1 MRTMS
6 KMYQKASNIVI
17 LITIFKFLLLSFS
30 LIYVDR
36 FNSDMIENIYW
47 GQEWQNGYYKHPPM
61 FAWVAEIWMQI
72 FNNNVYCYH
81 LLTAFVFSVNT
92 WLCFLLFR
100 KIIDEKKAIIA
111 IILMEGIVYSNFVNI
126 CFNANTLLFVF
137 HPLIC
142 LFAYKITEKD
152 GDKIKNWLIFGVLAG
167 LCMLTKYSSG
177 LIILGCGLYIL
188 YVRKLSIFRSAGFY
202 LGLIVSLL
210 IFAPHLHWIIA
221 NDWLPLHYISDQQE
235 RTYGFF
241 QSRLVY
247 TYELFLALMLNS
259 IPFILAIL
267 CIIKKPIF
275 NKVKISD
282 NNSVFLLL
290 LNIVPFFLMTI
301 FGGVWVKDQ
310 WMIAHV
316 FLMPCLFLWF
326 INCDLTKKRL
336 IGCIGIIFL
345 FFIGVTMY
353 LVIVYKNSPKFA
365 DTLYNIPVKSQR
377 DTYLYLAKIVDQ
389 DWQNLYSE
397 KPKYICSDENIAGGI
412 AMYSREHNVLHVI
425 PNCNLYISRWIN
437 AEDLYNKGLVVISK
451 NNDINHK
458 QSTYIEVKN
467 NKQYKVFEM
476 FDKPKHTKSVAI
488 NSSDDRLFIHFYKK

>member
-1 MRTMS
+1 MKNIS
-6 KMYQKASNIVI
+6 KIYQKKSNIAI
-17 LITIFKFLLLSFS
+17 FITILKFLLLSFS
-30 LIYVDR
+30 LTYVDR

-47 GQEWQNGYYKHPPM
+47 GQEWQAGYYKHPPM

-72 FNNNVYCYH
+72 FNNNIYCYH
-81 LLTAFVFSVNT
+81 LLTAFVFSANT
-92 WLCFLLFR
+92 YLCFLLFR

-111 IILMEGIVYSNFVNI
+111 LILMEGIVYSNFVNI

-142 LFAYKITEKD
+142 LFSYKITEKD
-152 GDKIKNWLIFGVLAG
+152 GDTIKNWLTFGILAG

-188 YVRKLSIFRSAGFY
+188 YVKKFDIFKKFGFY
-202 LGLIVSLL
+202 LAAFVSLAMFL
-210 IFAPHLHWIIA
+210 PHLNWIIS
-221 NDWLPLHYISDQQE
+221 NDWLPLHYVSDQQE
-235 RTYGFF
+235 RSYGFF
-241 QSRLVY
+241 QSRFVY
-247 TYELFLALMLNS
+247 TYELFLALLLNS
-259 IPFILAIL
+259 TPFIVAVLFV
-267 CIIKKPIF
+267 IKKPIF

-290 LNIVPFFLMTI
+290 LNIIPFFLMTI

-336 IGCIGIIFL
+336 IACIGTIFV
-345 FFIGVTMY
+345 FFITVIIY
-353 LVIVYKNSPKFA
+353 LIIVYKNSPKFA

-389 DWQNLYSE
+389 DWQGLYNE

-412 AMYSREHNVLHVI
+412 SMYSRENNVLHVI
-425 PNCNLYISRWIN
+425 PSCNLYISRWIN
-437 AEDLYNKGLVVISK
+437 AQDLYDSGLVVISK
-451 NNDINHK
+451 DNNINHK
-458 QSTYIEVKN
+458 KIDYSIVEGDK
-467 NKQYKVFEM
+467 KYKAFEM
-476 FDKPKHTKSVAI
+476 FDKPSYTKEVFVNDTKNGI
-488 NSSDDRLFIHFYKK
+488 FIYFYKK